1 MIEIIKKYKDKL
13 IFFSA
18 IAILLGG
25 LLPIIH
31 GSISTRLADNSTPA
45 PVVLVF
51 SHWWNDYLGEETLL
65 ELKNEFEEIHENI
78 SLIFHDV
85 TYEEME
91 EMLFHYE
98 ADFTADIFAFDML
111 WIPLLLRGDTLD
123 VRLGRTVNES
133 LFSFIN
139 LLYYNINLLSEAGFV
154 MPPRNRTQFLQYARA
169 IRNSHDNV
177 WALGMALNNNRAL
190 FDDIFPWIW
199 FSGAE
204 LFRGGTPNVNTRQVI
219 DSLAFLESLFNE
231 DLTAPNALYATNSDK
246 LNDFISGRTAF
257 MIAGEIYIRMIREEM
272 GEDSFSISSLP
283 VPDNYA
289 GSSFYSST
297 AWSAGVNPASLNI
310 EAAMLFVDFLF
321 ERKELLAERAG
332 TISGSS
338 IPRPDSD
345 PHYSK
350 VWDIAIAA
358 EIAGDFF
365 SIPIHNLEE
374 IFMEEFNSLLAGE
387 ITPTQAAAAIQ
398 RAWASS
404 M

>member
-1 MIEIIKKYKDKL
+1 MIEILKKYMDKL
-13 IFFSA
+13 IFI
-18 IAILLGG
+18 IALAVLAGGILSV
-25 LLPIIH
+25 IH
-31 GSISTRLADNSTPA
+31 NNNTPTA
-45 PVVLVF
+45 VRSSGNTTLTLNF
-51 SHWWNDYLGEETLL
+51 YHWWDEYLGEETLL

-78 SLIFHDV
+78 SLIFHYV
-85 TYEEME
+85 SYEEME
-91 EMLFHYE
+91 ALLFHDE
-98 ADFTADIFAFDML
+98 ADFTADILAFDML
-111 WIPLLLRGDTLD
+111 WIPRLGDTLD
-123 VRLGRTVNES
+123 MRLGRTVNES

-139 LLYYNINLLSEAGFV
+139 LLYYNIELLLEAGFI

-169 IRNSHDNV
+169 LINSHDNV

-204 LFRGGTPNVNTRQVI
+204 LFRNGTPNVNTRQVI

-231 DLTAPNALYATNSDK
+231 DLIIPNALYATNSEK

-257 MIAGEIYIRMIREEM
+257 MIAGEVYIRMIREEM

-289 GSSFYSST
+289 GRTFYSNT

-321 ERKELLAERAG
+321 ERQELLAERAG

-365 SIPIHNLEE
+365 GIPIHNLEE
-374 IFMEEFNSLLAGE
+374 IFMEEFYSLLAGE